1 MVTGIAGPVYLHR
14 PGNDR
19 AQISL
24 VRSPFF
30 SPPTTTISYFP
41 TLPLEM
47 STSLDYLK
55 ATGTVVVSDSGDF
68 ECKPTSQPDF
78 ILLSVLLITNRYR
91 QLSLRSL
98 QPSMPTS
105 PRYANFLSSR
115 GSGLRSDIAI
125 AGRYHQ
131 PIAYPRCC
139 RKGRIR

>member
-24 VRSPFF
+24 ARSPFF
-30 SPPTTTISYFP
+30 FPPTTTISHFP

-68 ECKPTSQPDF
+68 ECKPTRFHPSWCLTNHQSIPTTLPA
-78 ILLSVLLITNRYR
+78 LL
-91 QLSLRSL
+91 
-98 QPSMPTS
+98 
-105 PRYANFLSSR
+105 A
-115 GSGLRSDIAI
+115 AI
-125 AGRYHQ
+125 D
-131 PIAYPRCC
+131 AYKPQVREFPLESWF
-139 RKGRIR
+139 RV